1 MKSLG
6 KGEEDMKFRFRFF
19 FFAFLHFCIFA
30 FLHFC
35 IFGVHQR
42 DLGTDAEMALG
53 YTYHLSISNRFCYQ
67 QQHAYSFI
75 QRRSSYN

>member
-1 MKSLG
+1 MLTPVGYSAMKSLG
-6 KGEEDMKFRFRFF
+6 KGEEDMKFRFRVFF
-19 FFAFLHFCIFA
+19 

>member
-6 KGEEDMKFRFRFF
+6 KGEEDMKFRFRVFF
-19 FFAFLHFCIFA
+19 
-30 FLHFC
+30 FC

-75 QRRSSYN
+75 QWRSSYN

>member
-19 FFAFLHFCIFA
+19 FFA

-75 QRRSSYN
+75 QQRLLYN